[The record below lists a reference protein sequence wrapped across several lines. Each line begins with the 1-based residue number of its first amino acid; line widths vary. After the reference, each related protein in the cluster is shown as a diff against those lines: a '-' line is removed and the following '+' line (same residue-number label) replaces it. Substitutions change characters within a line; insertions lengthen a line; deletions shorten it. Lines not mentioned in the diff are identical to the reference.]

1 MALAILLALIAT
13 AGFAALDGAAV
24 ASTMLALTAGVLGFL
39 IYADCALAMS
49 QWREAVDTYLHRD
62 DSLSVVAEKASAKT
76 QDSQSA
82 ALDGS

>member
-1 MALAILLALIAT
+1 M

-24 ASTMLALTAGVLGFL
+24 AGTMLALTAGVLGFL
-39 IYADCALAMS
+39 IYADCAIAMS

-62 DSLSVVAEKASAKT
+62 DSLSVMAEKASAKT

-82 ALDGS
+82 VPHPPVSS